1 MTMKPISAI
10 VLAQQRGADSSV
22 PKESAQAAG
31 VQEQAR
37 AAVAWLWRMMH
48 GTYGSLFVSR
58 FATGEI
64 EDKGPDRGKDKG
76 VLAARQVWEAS
87 MRNFSPDTVKTAF
100 RQAVQVHSEFPP
112 TLPQFV
118 ALCHA
123 NKPRQTYRPAAG
135 AAIEMGQP
143 LRSAYAAKA
152 REINACYDAKG
163 YSRATQTQPDDSVG
177 GLDLLKQAIAQAVA
191 CTGGDEAIELMRLDR
206 LLAPTCKT
214 RMIIKNEG

>member
-1 MTMKPISAI
+1 
-10 VLAQQRGADSSV
+10 
-22 PKESAQAAG
+22 
-31 VQEQAR
+31 
-37 AAVAWLWRMMH
+37 
-48 GTYGSLFVSR
+48 
-58 FATGEI
+58 
-64 EDKGPDRGKDKG
+64 
-76 VLAARQVWEAS
+76 
-87 MRNFSPDTVKTAF
+87 MRNFNPDTVKTAF

-123 NKPRQTYRPAAG
+123 NKPRQTYRPDAG

-152 REINACYDAKG
+152 REINARYDAKG

-191 CTGGDEAIELMRLDR
+191 CAGGDEAIELMRLDR
-206 LLAPTCKT
+206 LLAPTHKT
-214 RMIIKNEG
+214 KVTIKNEG

>member
-1 MTMKPISAI
+1 MSMKPISAI
-10 VLAQQRGADSSV
+10 VLAQQIGTDTSV
-22 PKESAQAAG
+22 QKDDAQAAG
-31 VQEQAR
+31 VREQAR

-48 GTYGSLFVSR
+48 GTYGNLFVSR

-64 EDKGPDRGKDKG
+64 EETGPDAGKDKG

-87 MRNFSPDTVKTAF
+87 MRNFNPDTVKTAF

-123 NKPRQTYRPAAG
+123 NKPRQTYRPDAG

-152 REINACYDAKG
+152 REINARYDAKG

-191 CTGGDEAIELMRLDR
+191 CAGGDEAIELMRLDR
-206 LLAPTCKT
+206 LLAAIHKT
-214 RMIIKNEG
+214 KVTIKNEG